1 MTSFQDAIPNGGIQ
15 QRAHGAE
22 KSIDLNQ
29 KRTTDGFKREYR
41 EMAAGR
47 AISALYG
54 IGFVMLLLDMRQLIM
69 RKPLPEPVLRRPG
82 KTRGPPLGATHTKW
96 SRTSFTPGTF
106 SEATI
111 KA

>member
-54 IGFVMLLLDMRQLIM
+54 IGFVMLSLDMRQLIM

-82 KTRGPPLGATHTKW
+82 KTRGPARRYPHQMVANFFYAGHVL
-96 SRTSFTPGTF
+96 
-106 SEATI
+106 
-111 KA
+111 